1 MDAKEKVRRIVAA
14 ALDKKADNPVVFHTA
29 GLTDLAD
36 YIVICSGTSDRHV
49 KSIAEGVDETLR
61 KLKDRPLGIEGMTEG
76 RWVLIDGD
84 DVIVHVFHHPVREFY
99 ALEKL
104 WMDAPRFVPDVTGQE
119 LHPSGDRATKAHLG
133 R

>member
-14 ALDKKADNPVVFHTA
+14 ALDKKADEPVVIQTQ

-36 YIVICSGTSDRHV
+36 FIVICSGTSDRHV
-49 KSIAEGVDETLR
+49 KSIADGIDETLR
-61 KLKDRPLGIEGMTEG
+61 KLKDKPLGIEGQTEG
-76 RWVLIDGD
+76 RWVLIDAD
-84 DVIVHVFHHPVREFY
+84 DVIVHVFHGPVRDFY

-104 WMDAPRFVPDVTGQE
+104 WMDAPRFVPDVKGLE
-119 LHPSGDRATKAHLG
+119 LHPSGDRATKANLS